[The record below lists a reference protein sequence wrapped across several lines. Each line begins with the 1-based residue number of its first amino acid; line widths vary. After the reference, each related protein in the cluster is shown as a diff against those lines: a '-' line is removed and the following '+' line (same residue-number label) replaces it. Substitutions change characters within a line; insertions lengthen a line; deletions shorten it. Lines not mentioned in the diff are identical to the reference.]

1 MDTMKKFLY
10 SLMALPMLFVACGE
24 GHDAPVE
31 EPKKPTL
38 ELKSAETMEFEAEG
52 GEGVISFAYNI
63 KGGIDD
69 FESPNSSVKVI
80 DVACDAAWIDAPS
93 SVETF
98 AGSFRFTVAKNE
110 NEEPREATITA
121 SLNEYSF
128 VVTVKQA
135 TAENGG
141 NNDDEPEFVEG
152 WAINGTMNDWVK
164 KDAAAMTEEGDY
176 FVVKGFE
183 LAADDNFNFIFN
195 GTEKCYGGNGQVS
208 EPDYTYDAK
217 SWGSNIHVSKTGTY
231 DIYLNKGLDKY
242 YIMSEGVD
250 PSEAQ
255 VAIKPGEVSWSIYGD
270 IAGYNNV
277 DIVLNKVGKYL
288 EVKNV
293 QFDGDKSFVVR
304 CNGGDKAVLGV
315 ASADACNIEDSITLV
330 ADYVSE
336 IKMNP
341 VVWKSVTGGYM
352 PHYNNFVIGF
362 VTEDIELVL
371 DFTAGVDVVNYV
383 IPAGVYYLDD
393 KDDTG
398 FCFDLE
404 YCAVK
409 VRGFDSV
416 LMDGTMTIAHV
427 NGVYDIFVDMRT
439 AQLDVIKLHYVG
451 EVHYDSYFNMMGGL
465 EINNPA
471 N

>member
-1 MDTMKKFLY
+1 
-10 SLMALPMLFVACGE
+10 
-24 GHDAPVE
+24 
-31 EPKKPTL
+31 
-38 ELKSAETMEFEAEG
+38 
-52 GEGVISFAYNI
+52 
-63 KGGIDD
+63 
-69 FESPNSSVKVI
+69 
-80 DVACDAAWIDAPS
+80 
-93 SVETF
+93 
-98 AGSFRFTVAKNE
+98 
-110 NEEPREATITA
+110 
-121 SLNEYSF
+121 
-128 VVTVKQA
+128 
-135 TAENGG
+135 
-141 NNDDEPEFVEG
+141 
-152 WAINGTMNDWVK
+152 
-164 KDAAAMTEEGDY
+164 
-176 FVVKGFE
+176 
-183 LAADDNFNFIFN
+183 
-195 GTEKCYGGNGQVS
+195 
-208 EPDYTYDAK
+208 
-217 SWGSNIHVSKTGTY
+217 
-231 DIYLNKGLDKY
+231 
-242 YIMSEGVD
+242 MSEGVD

-255 VAIKPGEVSWSIYGD
+255 ETMKPGEVSWSIYGD

-336 IKMNP
+336 IKMNVEEGVKYDIYFIPGDKTSHLWVMPAGRYP

-383 IPAGVYYLDD
+383 IPEGVYYLDD

-416 LMDGTMTIAHV
+416 LMDGSMTIAHV